1 MSKMPGNAQTLLLR
15 IFDTW
20 HHDNL
25 PESDAGAAFEVFA
38 SDLALRSYGM
48 NIEEVIA
55 GVVGGGQDGAVD
67 SVYVFFDD
75 TLVDEDSEVVLAGSK
90 PGSFGQG
97 RSLEVW
103 VVQAKRTA
111 SFSEG
116 ALDKL
121 ENTLRRVLDLDQRL
135 DDLAQLYNPT
145 LLARF
150 DLFRRAWE
158 TLLVRRPQLEVNV
171 VYATP
176 GDTRGTTPQVEA
188 KVVALRHVLSK
199 QVPDARISVELL
211 GDSELL
217 ARYNER
223 PSYTLPMRY
232 QEAATSDNSH
242 IALVT
247 LRDYYN
253 LIVDD
258 NGRLRRHLFE
268 HNVRDYEGNVSVNLE
283 IRRSLNSPDSPEF
296 WWLNNGVTILCS
308 AATSAGKTYSLSD
321 IQIVNGLQTS
331 HEIYQA
337 LRPGGPAEADARMLL
352 VRIIVTDD
360 PAVRD
365 QVIRATNRQTSVQD
379 SSLRATDEV
388 QRNIENYL
396 LTRNW
401 YYDRRK
407 NFYKNEGK
415 DPSRIV
421 SIRTLGAA
429 MTAMGLSRP
438 DLARGKPS
446 SLLKSHDDYLKV
458 FNSSIELDIYYWVA
472 KTQRAIDAFLASE
485 GAEATIQQRSNLK
498 YHLSMLVAEHFH
510 RAPVRQPRQL
520 KHLAAADTE
529 LPPTEVRQLFGRL
542 KTWSAEYLAV
552 NHAIL
557 ERAAKTQRFTDY
569 LLECAARNRAP

>member
-1 MSKMPGNAQTLLLR
+1 MSKVPGNAQTLLLR

-48 NIEEVIA
+48 NLDEVNA

-75 TLVDEDSEVVLAGSK
+75 ALLDEDSEVVLAGSK
-90 PGSFGQG
+90 PNYFGQG
-97 RSLEVW
+97 RPLELW

-111 SFSEG
+111 SFSEST
-116 ALDKL
+116 LDKL
-121 ENTLRRVLDLDQRL
+121 ENTLRRVLDLDQPL
-135 DDLAQLYNPT
+135 DDLVQLYNPT

-158 TLLVRRPQLEVNV
+158 KLLVRRPQLGVNV

-188 KVVALRHVLSK
+188 KVVALGQVLSK

-247 LRDYYN
+247 LRDYYD

-283 IRRSLNSPDSPEF
+283 IRRSLKSPDSPEF

-331 HEIYQA
+331 HEVYEA
-337 LRPGGPAEADARMLL
+337 LRQGSPAETGVRMLL

-396 LTRNW
+396 LTKNW

-421 SIRTLGAA
+421 SISTLGAA
-429 MTAMGLSRP
+429 MTAMGLFRP

-446 SLLKSHDDYLKV
+446 SLLKSNEDYLKV

-472 KTQRAIDAFLASE
+472 KTQRTVDAFLASE

-498 YHLSMLVAEHFH
+498 YHLSMLVTEHLH
-510 RAPVRQPRQL
+510 GAPVRQPRQL
-520 KHLAAADTE
+520 KHLAAADAE
-529 LPPTEVRQLFGRL
+529 LPQNRGAPAVRKAQDVVGGVPR
-542 KTWSAEYLAV
+542 
-552 NHAIL
+552 
-557 ERAAKTQRFTDY
+557 R
-569 LLECAARNRAP
+569 